1 MTAETTAGEAFDSD
15 KHDQEIKKSYYHI
28 FDDATIEKM
37 RHYFN
42 VQQDDQEA
50 FLRYLKDRKVP
61 TTNPN
66 DV

>member
-1 MTAETTAGEAFDSD
+1 MKAETSAGKAFDSD

-37 RHYFN
+37 RQYFN

-50 FLRYLKDRKVP
+50 FLKYLKNRKVP